1 MSSRSKSSRSSR
13 FFAFYGLLLLSAC
26 ANVFRDFPDKG
37 SREYRMDKAR
47 VAIDEKNWDDAI
59 DGITPVLEDSPDD
72 PDVVYIA
79 ATAYAGRAGLRI
91 LTLFTELSSSADTKG
106 LFLILAEH
114 FTLNEGETL
123 DLAGFTTTRGI
134 QAIDDIETAKEIIET
149 YGARAA
155 DRNNDINYIA
165 FFVYASRIGVTLS
178 RLALDPDS
186 AYSLRTNFRGCHK
199 VVAPSAAKTGL
210 PNDAV
215 DIVLTSLPRLAE
227 TASYVFGAS
236 TGVTSGIPSGL
247 SFDPICA
254 TNQIDPTCLTT
265 RALINVGKS
274 EGGIGLGVGVEN
286 LCTSGVTP

>member
-1 MSSRSKSSRSSR
+1 MLT
-13 FFAFYGLLLLSAC
+13 GC

-37 SREYRMDKAR
+37 SRQYRIDKAR
-47 VAIDEKNWDDAI
+47 VAIDDKSWDAAV

-72 PDVVYIA
+72 PEVVFIA

-91 LTLFTELSSSADTKG
+91 LTLFTELSSSLDSKG

-123 DLAGFTTTRGI
+123 DLAGFTTSRGI
-134 QAIDDIETAKEIIET
+134 QAIDDIEKAKELIEV

-155 DRNNDINYIA
+155 DRSTDINYIA

-186 AYSLRTNFRGCHK
+186 AYALRTNFRGCHK
-199 VVAPSAAKTGL
+199 TVAPAAAKTGI

-215 DIVLTSLPRLAE
+215 DIVLTSMPRLAE
-227 TASYVFGAS
+227 TASYVFGAGGS
-236 TGVTSGIPSGL
+236 VTNGIPAGL
-247 SFDPICA
+247 SFDPLCA
-254 TNQIDPTCLTT
+254 TNQIDVSCLAT

-286 LCTSGVTP
+286 VCAGITE